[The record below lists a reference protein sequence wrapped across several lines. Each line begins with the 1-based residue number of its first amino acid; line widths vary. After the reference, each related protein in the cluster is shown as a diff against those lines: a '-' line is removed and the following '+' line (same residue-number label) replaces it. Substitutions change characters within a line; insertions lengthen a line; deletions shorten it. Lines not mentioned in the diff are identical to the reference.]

1 MAYNNDS
8 LNNVIV
14 KQLMKGVLPE
24 NNDISNAENK
34 FQDEN
39 AKDLAIQILK
49 QDKNIIEESSNNY
62 NEYQDKSR
70 KLDDILLSTGNAIN
84 IVFKSVKDYQA
95 IPIAEGVD
103 IKIQEFTRNTNQNE
117 ERIKKIQEGIPDIQ
131 RKKKENDD
139 FFKKFIG
146 EKKVW
151 LDRLIEDEIR
161 EQAYSEGFKYLYEA
175 KTIKLLLE
183 GILLEKVQDK
193 IEKVLCEKGSA
204 FGWDKMDLEKLAEE
218 RKEKELQ
225 LNLELLQL
233 PPEEANRK
241 EKEKREHWEE
251 KDKKIQEERER
262 ITEEWK
268 KLWTEIWIPGT
279 KLSKDLEI
287 IRKRKFMEKITMEV
301 TFEFF
306 KHICFDIWKFKNMV
320 HSSEEYVVMDK
331 VRRYFP
337 DRESNGRSK
346 DENIL
351 DTLMSIIEGIKQEE
365 EIIYCDTNPA
375 KDKVVEYF
383 KNTSKHSE
391 AIRRLTKIIDKIDK
405 VQKKLEEDPTALIRP
420 QVEDIRKLIKAI
432 PDDKERKLFQDNLYD
447 DSRLYN
453 GYLPLT
459 NVLMVV
465 LFLSIGKKRDKN
477 YQDKI
482 DSANQE
488 IAQLKGINKEI
499 NGKWQLLKDMKEKLS
514 DIEQKE
520 IINGAQKQMDDVFA
534 QNYQAIMDARE
545 SLNKIIEIKN
555 KLEKSKFEYYKNIRD
570 SIIKPKDI

>member
-24 NNDISNAENK
+24 NNDINNAENK

-351 DTLMSIIEGIKQEE
+351 DTLMSIIDGIKQEE

-383 KNTSKHSE
+383 KNTSKNSE
-391 AIRRLTKIIDKIDK
+391 AIKRLTQIIDKIDTI
-405 VQKKLEEDPTALIRP
+405 QDKLEEDSTILIRP
-420 QVEDIRKLIKAI
+420 EVEEIRKLIKAI

-499 NGKWQLLKDMKEKLS
+499 NGKWQLLKDMKEQLS
-514 DIEQKE
+514 DLDQDE
-520 IINGAQKQMDDVFA
+520 IVNQAQKKMDDVYA
-534 QNYQAIMDARE
+534 QNYQAIIDARD

>member
-24 NNDISNAENK
+24 NNDINNAENK

-218 RKEKELQ
+218 RKNKEFELNSEL
-225 LNLELLQL
+225 LNLSSK
-233 PPEEANRK
+233 EANEL

-351 DTLMSIIEGIKQEE
+351 DTLMSIIDGIKQEE

-383 KNTSKHSE
+383 KNTSKNSE
-391 AIRRLTKIIDKIDK
+391 AIKRLTQIIDKIDTI
-405 VQKKLEEDPTALIRP
+405 QDKLEEDSTILIRP
-420 QVEDIRKLIKAI
+420 EVEEIRKLIKAI

-499 NGKWQLLKDMKEKLS
+499 NGKWQLLKDMKEQLS
-514 DIEQKE
+514 DLDQDE
-520 IINGAQKQMDDVFA
+520 IVNQAQKKMDDVYA
-534 QNYQAIMDARE
+534 QNYQAIIDARD

>member
-351 DTLMSIIEGIKQEE
+351 DTLMNMIDGIKQEE
-365 EIIYCDTNPA
+365 EIIYCNTNIA
-375 KDKVVEYF
+375 KNKVVEYY
-383 KNTSKHSE
+383 KNTSKNSA
-391 AIRRLTKIIDKIDK
+391 AIERLSTIIDKIDD
-405 VQKKLEEDPTALIRP
+405 VQNTLEKDSTTLVRP
-420 QVEDIRKLIKAI
+420 QIEDIRQLIKAI

-459 NVLMVV
+459 NVLMVG
-465 LFLSIGKKRDKN
+465 LFISIGKKRDKN

-482 DSANQE
+482 DNANQE
-488 IAQLKGINKEI
+488 ISQLKGLNKEI
-499 NGKWQLLKDMKEKLS
+499 NGKWELLKDMKNKLS
-514 DIEQKE
+514 ENEQKDIVGE
-520 IINGAQKQMDDVFA
+520 SQKQIDNMFA
-534 QNYQAIMDARE
+534 QNFQAIVDARD
-545 SLNKIIEIKN
+545 SLNKIIELKN
-555 KLEKSKFEYYKNIRD
+555 KLEKSKYDYYKNVRD
-570 SIIKPKDI
+570 SLIKPKEL